1 MTPLLEQAR
10 AWVDEVHPHARHLER
25 TLDWVAELDPGASEG
40 LRIAAV
46 THDIERAFPDPTS
59 TWDSARDWRSPEY
72 NRWHQDRCADLVS
85 AWLRERDADRALVDE
100 VDGLVRVHE
109 EGGWHDADVLQAAD
123 SLSFLETMVPLVLGW
138 SERGYADNAA
148 AKLRHSLERIA
159 PELTRAR
166 AVAAPL
172 VERALGEL
180 RGDAERG
187 IVRPGTPAADAAAPD
202 PARVLAGAALVRQG
216 RMFRLARERFP
227 GMPLF
232 PGHPPFQVLSY
243 RTPQGIRAAG
253 DQPWGPGNDAG
264 LGYMSELVLG
274 SQHTG
279 AHIDAHA
286 HMTVGPGDRWH
297 GGSAAS
303 DLGDFGPLTGD
314 ATEIPPLW
322 RRGVLYDVA
331 GFRGVDAL
339 PTGEPVTADELLA
352 LEAAGGVAAGEG
364 DVALVRTGY
373 LSVWPDAAAL
383 ARHRGAGPDISA
395 ARLLADRGVAA
406 VGSDTETFEVQP
418 APDPGAPANP
428 QPVHTLLLIEK
439 GVYIMESLDLEALAA
454 ADVREF
460 LFVALPLAIRG
471 ATGSMIDPVAVV

>member
-1 MTPLLEQAR
+1 VTDLLARAR
-10 AWVDEVHPHARHLER
+10 AWVSDVHPHARHLER
-25 TLDWVAELDPGASEG
+25 TLDWVVELDPDAPEA

-46 THDIERAFPDPTS
+46 THDIERAFPDPAA
-59 TWDSARDWRSPEY
+59 TWDSARDWDSPAY
-72 NRWHQDRCADLVS
+72 NRWHQDRCADLV
-85 AWLRERDADRALVDE
+85 ADWLREQGADPALVHD
-100 VDGLVRVHE
+100 VDALVRAHE
-109 EGGWHDADVLQAAD
+109 DGGWPEADVLQAAD

-138 SERGYADNAA
+138 SERGYADSAA
-148 AKLRHSLERIA
+148 AKLRHSLARIA
-159 PELTRAR
+159 PEQARAR
-166 AVAAPL
+166 VLAAPL
-172 VERALGEL
+172 VERALARLG
-180 RGDAERG
+180 AERG
-187 IVRPGTPAADAAAPD
+187 IVRHGTPAAMAAAPT
-202 PARVLAGAALVRQG
+202 REQVLGATGLVRSG
-216 RMFRLARERFP
+216 RIFRLARERFP

-253 DQPWGPGNDAG
+253 DRPWGPINDAG

-286 HMTVGPGDRWH
+286 HMTVGEEDRWH
-297 GGSAAS
+297 GGSART
-303 DLGDFGPLTGD
+303 DLGDFGPLAGD

-322 RRGVLYDVA
+322 RRGVLYDVP
-331 GFRGVDAL
+331 GFRELEAL
-339 PTGEPVTADELLA
+339 PAGDPVTAAE
-352 LEAAGGVAAGEG
+352 LEAIEAAHRVAVRAG

-373 LSVWPDAAAL
+373 LGAWPDPERL

-395 ARLLADRGVAA
+395 ARLLAARGVVA

-418 APDPGAPANP
+418 APDPGEPANP

-454 ADVREF
+454 AGVREF

-471 ATGSMIDPVAVV
+471 ATGSMIDPVAVA